1 MIKEIW
7 NTLTLGGKRA
17 LSLSVTGFTLYAL
30 SGIAMM
36 YIVLKSLEAV
46 MSGSSML
53 LWYWIALA
61 ACLLIKGGSNILA
74 DVKKHHAGFD
84 IVFQIRKNI
93 IYRLKAFSLGFYTNE
108 RLGEISTIIHKDVD
122 KMEMVVGHVWTRMLA
137 DFIVSAILLTALVVY
152 DPKMAL
158 LMISALPVAVLFLTL
173 GLKRGERL
181 EEKSGNDLADMVS
194 VFVEYVKG
202 IPLLKAFSESRRFE
216 EKVEQ
221 TARDFGQS
229 SKAVSRNRAA
239 VLAVYGFIIDVSFWI
254 MLTAGLLLMLAG
266 KLPVY
271 GFLLFAII
279 SREFYK
285 PFLAL
290 ESHWVNYLTVTDS
303 YRRIKKITE
312 AETVPEPERPI
323 HPTEYAISFEDVSFS
338 YEEGGFT
345 MQNISFHTPA
355 QTLTALVGGSGS
367 GKTTITNLLL
377 RFWDVTD
384 GAIRIGGVDV
394 RDMSYDELLGSVSIV
409 MQNVQLFADTI
420 EGNIR
425 LGKAAATQEEII
437 TAAKKAR
444 IHDFIMSLPDGYQT
458 MIGENGV
465 GLSGGQKQRL
475 SIARAFLKDAPIL
488 LLDEITSNVDPVNEA
503 LIQEAISELAKD
515 RTVLVI
521 AHHLST
527 IRSAD
532 QILVFQDGRIV
543 QSGQHETLL
552 SDQPPSYF
560 GAAAVGTLAVV
571 DIAQRPEQDAFV
583 GTVKFHFA
591 FCHYF
596 CTSCCLQHIPKAL

>member
-46 MSGSSML
+46 MSESSVL

-181 EEKSGNDLADMVS
+181 EEKAGNDLADMVS

-239 VLAVYGFIIDVSFWI
+239 VLAVYGLIIDVSFWI
-254 MLTAGLLLMLAG
+254 MLTAGLLLLLTG

-312 AETVPEPERPI
+312 AETVTEPERPI

-345 MQNISFHTPA
+345 IQNISFHTPA

-394 RDMSYDELLGSVSIV
+394 QDMSYDELLGSVSIV

-503 LIQEAISELAKD
+503 LIQETISELAKD

-552 SDQPPSYF
+552 SDSDGYYHKLWNAR
-560 GAAAVGTLAVV
+560 GSKEVNANEGLC
-571 DIAQRPEQDAFV
+571 
-583 GTVKFHFA
+583 G
-591 FCHYF
+591 
-596 CTSCCLQHIPKAL
+596 

>member
-1 MIKEIW
+1 LIKEIW
-7 NTLTLGGKRA
+7 NTLTLSGKRS

-36 YIVLKSLEAV
+36 YIVLKALEV
-46 MSGSSML
+46 VISGSGNL
-53 LWYWIALA
+53 LWYWVALV

-74 DVKKHHAGFD
+74 DVRKHYAGFD
-84 IVFQIRKNI
+84 IVYQVRKNI
-93 IYRLKAFSLGFYTNE
+93 IYRLKEFSLGFYTNE

-152 DPKMAL
+152 SPKMVL
-158 LMISALPVAVLFLTL
+158 LMISALPVAILFLVL
-173 GLKRGERL
+173 GLKRAKRL
-181 EEKSGNDLADMVS
+181 EEEAGNDLADMVS

-216 EKVEQ
+216 KKVEQ

-239 VLAVYGFIIDVSFWI
+239 VLSVYGLIIDVSFWI
-254 MLTAGLLLMLAG
+254 MLTAGLLLLLTG

-279 SREFYK
+279 SREFFK

-312 AETVPEPERPI
+312 AETVPEPEMPI

-345 MQNISFHTPA
+345 MKNISFRTPA
-355 QTLTALVGGSGS
+355 HTLTALVGGSGS

-377 RFWDVTD
+377 RFWDVTG

-552 SDQPPSYF
+552 SDSDGYYHKLWNAR
-560 GAAAVGTLAVV
+560 GSKEVSANEGLC
-571 DIAQRPEQDAFV
+571 
-583 GTVKFHFA
+583 G
-591 FCHYF
+591 
-596 CTSCCLQHIPKAL
+596 

>member
-1 MIKEIW
+1 LIKEIW
-7 NTLTLGGKRA
+7 NTLTPSGKRS

-36 YIVLKSLEAV
+36 YIVLKALEAV
-46 MSGSSML
+46 ISGGGNL
-53 LWYWIALA
+53 LWYWVALV

-74 DVKKHHAGFD
+74 DARKHYAGFD
-84 IVFQIRKNI
+84 IVYQVRKNI
-93 IYRLKAFSLGFYTNE
+93 IYRLKEFSLGFYTNE

-137 DFIVSAILLTALVVY
+137 DFIVSAVLLTALVVY
-152 DPKMAL
+152 SPKMAL
-158 LMISALPVAVLFLTL
+158 LMVSALPVAILFLVL
-173 GLKRGERL
+173 GLKRAKRL
-181 EEKSGNDLADMVS
+181 EEAAGNDLADMVS

-216 EKVEQ
+216 KKVEQ

-239 VLAVYGFIIDVSFWI
+239 VLSVYGLIIDVSFWI
-254 MLTAGLLLMLAG
+254 MLTAGLLLLLTG
-266 KLPVY
+266 KLHVY

-312 AETVPEPERPI
+312 AETVPEPEKPI

-338 YEEGGFT
+338 YEEGGFA

-355 QTLTALVGGSGS
+355 RTLTALVGGSGS

-377 RFWDVTD
+377 RFWDVTG

-394 RDMSYDELLGSVSIV
+394 RDISYDELLGAVSIV

-444 IHDFIMSLPDGYQT
+444 IHDFILSLPDGYQT

-552 SDQPPSYF
+552 SDSDGYYHKLWNAR
-560 GAAAVGTLAVV
+560 GSKEVGVNEGLC
-571 DIAQRPEQDAFV
+571 
-583 GTVKFHFA
+583 G
-591 FCHYF
+591 
-596 CTSCCLQHIPKAL
+596 

>member
-7 NTLTLGGKRA
+7 NTLTPSGKRS

-36 YIVLKSLEAV
+36 YIVLKSLEAI
-46 MSGSSML
+46 MSGSSVL

-158 LMISALPVAVLFLTL
+158 LMISALPVAALFLTL

-181 EEKSGNDLADMVS
+181 EEKAGNDLADMVS

-216 EKVEQ
+216 KKVEQ

-239 VLAVYGFIIDVSFWI
+239 VLAVYGLIIDVSFWI
-254 MLTAGLLLMLAG
+254 MLTAGLLLLLMG

-552 SDQPPSYF
+552 SDSDGYYHKLWNAR
-560 GAAAVGTLAVV
+560 GSKEVNANEGL
-571 DIAQRPEQDAFV
+571 
-583 GTVKFHFA
+583 
-591 FCHYF
+591 C
-596 CTSCCLQHIPKAL
+596 S

>member
-7 NTLTLGGKRA
+7 NTLTPSGKRSF
-17 LSLSVTGFTLYAL
+17 SLSVMGFTLYAL
-30 SGIAMM
+30 SGTAMM
-36 YIVLKSLEAV
+36 YIVLKVLKV
-46 MSGSSML
+46 IISGGGNL
-53 LWYWIALA
+53 LWYWACLA
-61 ACLLIKGGSNILA
+61 ACLLIKGSSNILA
-74 DVKKHHAGFD
+74 DVRKHYAGFD
-84 IVFQIRKNI
+84 IVYQVRKNI
-93 IYRLKAFSLGFYTNE
+93 IYRLKEFSLGFYTNE

-137 DFIVSAILLTALVVY
+137 DFIVSVVLLTALAVY
-152 DPKMAL
+152 SPKMAL
-158 LMISALPVAVLFLTL
+158 LMVSALPVAILFLVL
-173 GLKRGERL
+173 RLKRAKRL
-181 EEKSGNDLADMVS
+181 EKEAGNDLADMVS

-216 EKVEQ
+216 KKVEQ

-229 SKAVSRNRAA
+229 SKAVSGNRAA
-239 VLAVYGFIIDVSFWI
+239 VLSVYGFIIDVSFWI
-254 MLTAGLLLMLAG
+254 MLTAGLLLLLTG

-290 ESHWVNYLTVTDS
+290 ESHWANYLMATDS
-303 YRRIKKITE
+303 YRRIKKISE
-312 AETVPEPERPI
+312 AETVSEPEKPI
-323 HPTEYAISFEDVSFS
+323 HPTEYSISFEDVSFS

-345 MQNISFHTPA
+345 MQDISFRTPA
-355 QTLTALVGGSGS
+355 RTLTALVGGSGS

-384 GAIRIGGVDV
+384 GAIRIGDVDV
-394 RDMSYDELLGSVSIV
+394 RDISYDELLGSVSIV
-409 MQNVQLFADTI
+409 MQDVRLFADTI

-425 LGKAAATQEEII
+425 LGKAAASREEIV

-444 IHDFIMSLPDGYQT
+444 IHDSIMSLPDGYQT

-543 QSGQHETLL
+543 QSGQHEVLL
-552 SDQPPSYF
+552 SDTKGYYYK
-560 GAAAVGTLAVV
+560 LWN
-571 DIAQRPEQDAFV
+571 
-583 GTVKFHFA
+583 
-591 FCHYF
+591 
-596 CTSCCLQHIPKAL
+596 CTNKRDY

>member
-7 NTLTLGGKRA
+7 NSLTPIGKRS

-36 YIVLKSLEAV
+36 YIVLKSLEAI
-46 MSGSSML
+46 MSGSSVL

-158 LMISALPVAVLFLTL
+158 LMISALPVAALFLTL

-181 EEKSGNDLADMVS
+181 EEKAGNDLADMVS

-216 EKVEQ
+216 KKVEQ

-239 VLAVYGFIIDVSFWI
+239 VLAVYGLIIDVSFWI
-254 MLTAGLLLMLAG
+254 MLTAGLLLLLMG

-552 SDQPPSYF
+552 SDSDGYYHKLWNAR
-560 GAAAVGTLAVV
+560 GSKEVNANEGL
-571 DIAQRPEQDAFV
+571 
-583 GTVKFHFA
+583 
-591 FCHYF
+591 C
-596 CTSCCLQHIPKAL
+596 S

>member
-46 MSGSSML
+46 MSGSSVL

-181 EEKSGNDLADMVS
+181 EEKAGNDLADMVS

-221 TARDFGQS
+221 MARDFGQS

-239 VLAVYGFIIDVSFWI
+239 VLAVYGLIIDVSFWI
-254 MLTAGLLLMLAG
+254 MLTAGLLLLLTG

-345 MQNISFHTPA
+345 MQNISFHAPA
-355 QTLTALVGGSGS
+355 QTLPALVGGSGS

-409 MQNVQLFADTI
+409 MQNVQLFADTV

-503 LIQEAISELAKD
+503 LIQEAISELAND

-552 SDQPPSYF
+552 SDSDGYYHKLWNAR
-560 GAAAVGTLAVV
+560 GSKEVNANEGLC
-571 DIAQRPEQDAFV
+571 D
-583 GTVKFHFA
+583 
-591 FCHYF
+591 
-596 CTSCCLQHIPKAL
+596 

>member
-7 NTLTLGGKRA
+7 NTLTPSGKRS

-36 YIVLKSLEAV
+36 YIVLKALEAV
-46 MSGSSML
+46 ISGSGNL
-53 LWYWIALA
+53 LWYWVALV

-74 DVKKHHAGFD
+74 DVRKHYAGFD
-84 IVFQIRKNI
+84 IVYQVRKNI
-93 IYRLKAFSLGFYTNE
+93 IYRLKEFSLGFYTNE

-152 DPKMAL
+152 SPKMAL
-158 LMISALPVAVLFLTL
+158 LMVSALPVAILFLVL
-173 GLKRGERL
+173 GLKRAKRL
-181 EEKSGNDLADMVS
+181 EEEAGNDLADMVS

-216 EKVEQ
+216 KKVEQ

-239 VLAVYGFIIDVSFWI
+239 VLSVYGLIIDVSFWI
-254 MLTAGLLLMLAG
+254 MLTAGLLLLLTG

-532 QILVFQDGRIV
+532 QILVFQDGQIV

-552 SDQPPSYF
+552 SDSDGYYHKLWNAR
-560 GAAAVGTLAVV
+560 GSKEVSANEGLC
-571 DIAQRPEQDAFV
+571 
-583 GTVKFHFA
+583 G
-591 FCHYF
+591 
-596 CTSCCLQHIPKAL
+596 

>member
-7 NTLTLGGKRA
+7 NTLTPSGKRS

-36 YIVLKSLEAV
+36 YIVLKALEAV
-46 MSGSSML
+46 ISGSGNL
-53 LWYWIALA
+53 LWYWVALV

-74 DVKKHHAGFD
+74 DVRKHYAGFD
-84 IVFQIRKNI
+84 IVYQVRKNI
-93 IYRLKAFSLGFYTNE
+93 IYRLKEFSLGFYTNE

-152 DPKMAL
+152 SPKMAL
-158 LMISALPVAVLFLTL
+158 LMVSALPVAILFLVL
-173 GLKRGERL
+173 GLKRAKRL
-181 EEKSGNDLADMVS
+181 EEEAGNDLADMVS

-216 EKVEQ
+216 KKVEQ

-239 VLAVYGFIIDVSFWI
+239 VLSVYGLIIDISFWI
-254 MLTAGLLLMLAG
+254 MLTAGLLLLLTG

-552 SDQPPSYF
+552 SDSDGYYHKLWNAR
-560 GAAAVGTLAVV
+560 GSKEASANEGLC
-571 DIAQRPEQDAFV
+571 
-583 GTVKFHFA
+583 G
-591 FCHYF
+591 
-596 CTSCCLQHIPKAL
+596 

>member
-46 MSGSSML
+46 MSGSSVL

-137 DFIVSAILLTALVVY
+137 DFIVSAILLTALAVY

-181 EEKSGNDLADMVS
+181 EEKAGNDLADMVS

-239 VLAVYGFIIDVSFWI
+239 VLAVYGLIIDVSFWI
-254 MLTAGLLLMLAG
+254 MLTAGLLLLLTG

-552 SDQPPSYF
+552 SDSDGYYHKLWNAR
-560 GAAAVGTLAVV
+560 GSKEVNANEGLC
-571 DIAQRPEQDAFV
+571 
-583 GTVKFHFA
+583 G
-591 FCHYF
+591 
-596 CTSCCLQHIPKAL
+596 

>member
-181 EEKSGNDLADMVS
+181 EEKAGNDLADMVS

-239 VLAVYGFIIDVSFWI
+239 VLAVYGLIIDVSFWI
-254 MLTAGLLLMLAG
+254 MLTAGLLLLLTG

-290 ESHWVNYLTVTDS
+290 ESHWVNYLTVIDS

-552 SDQPPSYF
+552 LDSDGYYHKLWNARGSKEVNANE
-560 GAAAVGTLAVV
+560 GLCG
-571 DIAQRPEQDAFV
+571 
-583 GTVKFHFA
+583 
-591 FCHYF
+591 
-596 CTSCCLQHIPKAL
+596 

>member
-1 MIKEIW
+1 LIKEIW
-7 NTLTLGGKRA
+7 NTLTPSGKRS

-46 MSGSSML
+46 MSGSSVL

-181 EEKSGNDLADMVS
+181 EEKAGNDLADMVS

-239 VLAVYGFIIDVSFWI
+239 VLAVYGLIIDVSFWI
-254 MLTAGLLLMLAG
+254 MLTAGLLLLLTG

-394 RDMSYDELLGSVSIV
+394 QDMSYDELLGSVSIV

-552 SDQPPSYF
+552 SDSDGYYHKLWNAR
-560 GAAAVGTLAVV
+560 GSKEVNANEGLC
-571 DIAQRPEQDAFV
+571 
-583 GTVKFHFA
+583 G
-591 FCHYF
+591 
-596 CTSCCLQHIPKAL
+596 

>member
-108 RLGEISTIIHKDVD
+108 RLGEISTIIHKDVE

-181 EEKSGNDLADMVS
+181 EEKAGNDLADMVS

-239 VLAVYGFIIDVSFWI
+239 VLAVYGLIIDVSFWI
-254 MLTAGLLLMLAG
+254 MLTAGLLLLLTG

-552 SDQPPSYF
+552 SDSDGYYHKLWNAR
-560 GAAAVGTLAVV
+560 GSKEVNANEGLC
-571 DIAQRPEQDAFV
+571 
-583 GTVKFHFA
+583 G
-591 FCHYF
+591 
-596 CTSCCLQHIPKAL
+596 

>member
-7 NTLTLGGKRA
+7 NTLTPSGKRS

-36 YIVLKSLEAV
+36 YIVLKALEAV
-46 MSGSSML
+46 ISGGGNL
-53 LWYWIALA
+53 LWYWVALV

-74 DVKKHHAGFD
+74 DVRKHYAGFD
-84 IVFQIRKNI
+84 IVYQVRKNI
-93 IYRLKAFSLGFYTNE
+93 IYRLKEFSLGFYTNE

-137 DFIVSAILLTALVVY
+137 DFIVSAVLLTALVVY
-152 DPKMAL
+152 SPKMAL
-158 LMISALPVAVLFLTL
+158 LMVSALPVAILFLVL
-173 GLKRGERL
+173 GLKRAKRL
-181 EEKSGNDLADMVS
+181 EEEAGNDLADMVS

-202 IPLLKAFSESRRFE
+202 TPLLKAFSESRRFE
-216 EKVEQ
+216 KKVEQ
-221 TARDFGQS
+221 TACDFGQS

-239 VLAVYGFIIDVSFWI
+239 VLSVYGLIIDVSFWI
-254 MLTAGLLLMLAG
+254 MLTAGLLLLLTG
-266 KLPVY
+266 NLPVY

-312 AETVPEPERPI
+312 AETVPEPEKPI

-444 IHDFIMSLPDGYQT
+444 IHDFILSLPDGYQT

-552 SDQPPSYF
+552 SDSDGYYHKLWNAR
-560 GAAAVGTLAVV
+560 GSKEVNANEGLC
-571 DIAQRPEQDAFV
+571 
-583 GTVKFHFA
+583 G
-591 FCHYF
+591 
-596 CTSCCLQHIPKAL
+596 

>member
-46 MSGSSML
+46 MSGSSVL

-181 EEKSGNDLADMVS
+181 EEKAGNDLADMVS

-239 VLAVYGFIIDVSFWI
+239 VLAVYGLIIDVSFWI
-254 MLTAGLLLMLAG
+254 MLTAGLLLLLTG

-521 AHHLST
+521 AHHLRT

-552 SDQPPSYF
+552 SETGGYYHKLWNAHSSKEVSANE
-560 GAAAVGTLAVV
+560 GLCG
-571 DIAQRPEQDAFV
+571 
-583 GTVKFHFA
+583 
-591 FCHYF
+591 
-596 CTSCCLQHIPKAL
+596 

>member
-181 EEKSGNDLADMVS
+181 EEKAGNDLADMVS

-216 EKVEQ
+216 KKVEQ

-239 VLAVYGFIIDVSFWI
+239 VLSVYGLIIDVSFWI
-254 MLTAGLLLMLAG
+254 MLTAGLLLLLTG
-266 KLPVY
+266 NLPVY

-303 YRRIKKITE
+303 YRRIRKITE
-312 AETVPEPERPI
+312 AETVPEPEKPI

-552 SDQPPSYF
+552 SDSDGYYHKLWNAR
-560 GAAAVGTLAVV
+560 GSKEVSANEGLC
-571 DIAQRPEQDAFV
+571 
-583 GTVKFHFA
+583 G
-591 FCHYF
+591 
-596 CTSCCLQHIPKAL
+596 

>member
-7 NTLTLGGKRA
+7 NTLTPSGKRS

-181 EEKSGNDLADMVS
+181 EEKAGNDLADMVS

-239 VLAVYGFIIDVSFWI
+239 VLAVYGLIIDVSFWI
-254 MLTAGLLLMLAG
+254 MLTAGLLLLLTG

-552 SDQPPSYF
+552 SDSDGYYHKLWNAR
-560 GAAAVGTLAVV
+560 GSKEVNANEGLC
-571 DIAQRPEQDAFV
+571 
-583 GTVKFHFA
+583 G
-591 FCHYF
+591 
-596 CTSCCLQHIPKAL
+596 

>member
-7 NTLTLGGKRA
+7 NTLTPSGKRS

-36 YIVLKSLEAV
+36 YIVLKALEAV
-46 MSGSSML
+46 ISGGGNL
-53 LWYWIALA
+53 LWYWVALV

-74 DVKKHHAGFD
+74 DVRKHYAGFD
-84 IVFQIRKNI
+84 IVYQVRKNI
-93 IYRLKAFSLGFYTNE
+93 IYRLKEFSLGFYTNE

-137 DFIVSAILLTALVVY
+137 DFIVSAVLLTALVVY
-152 DPKMAL
+152 SPKMAL
-158 LMISALPVAVLFLTL
+158 LMVSALPVAILFLVL
-173 GLKRGERL
+173 GLKRAKRL
-181 EEKSGNDLADMVS
+181 EEEAGNDLADMVS

-216 EKVEQ
+216 KKVEQ

-239 VLAVYGFIIDVSFWI
+239 VLSVYGLIIDISFWI
-254 MLTAGLLLMLAG
+254 MLTAGLLLLLMG
-266 KLPVY
+266 NLPVY

-475 SIARAFLKDAPIL
+475 SIARAFLKDAPVL

-532 QILVFQDGRIV
+532 QILVFQDGQIV

-552 SDQPPSYF
+552 SDSDGYYHKLWNAR
-560 GAAAVGTLAVV
+560 GSKEVSANEGLC
-571 DIAQRPEQDAFV
+571 
-583 GTVKFHFA
+583 G
-591 FCHYF
+591 
-596 CTSCCLQHIPKAL
+596 

>member
-7 NTLTLGGKRA
+7 NTLTPSGKRSF
-17 LSLSVTGFTLYAL
+17 SLSVMDFTLYAL
-30 SGIAMM
+30 SGTAMM
-36 YIVLKSLEAV
+36 YIVLKALKAII
-46 MSGSSML
+46 SGGGNL
-53 LWYWIALA
+53 LWYWACLA
-61 ACLLIKGGSNILA
+61 ACLLIKGSSNILA
-74 DVKKHHAGFD
+74 DVRKHYAGFD
-84 IVFQIRKNI
+84 IVYQVRKNI
-93 IYRLKAFSLGFYTNE
+93 IYRLKEFSLGFYTNE

-137 DFIVSAILLTALVVY
+137 DFIVSVVLLTALAVY
-152 DPKMAL
+152 SPKMAL
-158 LMISALPVAVLFLTL
+158 LMVSALPVAILFLIL
-173 GLKRGERL
+173 GLKRAKRL
-181 EEKSGNDLADMVS
+181 EKEAGNDLADMVS

-216 EKVEQ
+216 KKVEQ

-229 SKAVSRNRAA
+229 SKAVSGNRAA
-239 VLAVYGFIIDVSFWI
+239 VLSVYGFIIDVSFWI
-254 MLTAGLLLMLAG
+254 MLTAGLFLLLTG

-290 ESHWVNYLTVTDS
+290 ESHWVNYLMVTDS
-303 YRRIKKITE
+303 YRRIKKISE
-312 AETVPEPERPI
+312 AETVSEPEKPI
-323 HPTEYAISFEDVSFS
+323 HPTEYSISFEDVSFS

-345 MQNISFHTPA
+345 MQDISFRTPA
-355 QTLTALVGGSGS
+355 RTLTALVGGSGS

-384 GAIRIGGVDV
+384 GAIRIGDVDV
-394 RDMSYDELLGSVSIV
+394 RDISYDELLGSVSIV
-409 MQNVQLFADTI
+409 MQDVRLFADTI

-425 LGKAAATQEEII
+425 LGKAAASREEIV

-444 IHDFIMSLPDGYQT
+444 IHDSIMSLPDGYQT

-543 QSGQHETLL
+543 QSGQHEALL
-552 SDQPPSYF
+552 SDTKGYYYN
-560 GAAAVGTLAVV
+560 LWN
-571 DIAQRPEQDAFV
+571 
-583 GTVKFHFA
+583 
-591 FCHYF
+591 
-596 CTSCCLQHIPKAL
+596 CTNKRDY

>member
-46 MSGSSML
+46 MSGSSVL

-181 EEKSGNDLADMVS
+181 EEKAGNDLADMVS

-239 VLAVYGFIIDVSFWI
+239 VLAVYGLIIDVSFWI
-254 MLTAGLLLMLAG
+254 MLTAGLLLLLTG

-552 SDQPPSYF
+552 SDSDGYYHKLWNAR
-560 GAAAVGTLAVV
+560 GSKEVNANEGL
-571 DIAQRPEQDAFV
+571 
-583 GTVKFHFA
+583 
-591 FCHYF
+591 C
-596 CTSCCLQHIPKAL
+596 S

>member
-7 NTLTLGGKRA
+7 NTLTPSGKRS

-36 YIVLKSLEAV
+36 YIVLKSLEAI
-46 MSGSSML
+46 MSGSSVL

-158 LMISALPVAVLFLTL
+158 LMISALPVAALFLTL

-181 EEKSGNDLADMVS
+181 EEKAGNDLADMVS

-216 EKVEQ
+216 KKVEQ

-239 VLAVYGFIIDVSFWI
+239 VLAAYGLIIDVSFWI
-254 MLTAGLLLMLAG
+254 MLTAGLLLLLMG

-552 SDQPPSYF
+552 SDSDGYYHKLWNAR
-560 GAAAVGTLAVV
+560 GSKEVNANEGLC
-571 DIAQRPEQDAFV
+571 
-583 GTVKFHFA
+583 G
-591 FCHYF
+591 
-596 CTSCCLQHIPKAL
+596 

>member
-7 NTLTLGGKRA
+7 NTLTPSGKRS

-36 YIVLKSLEAV
+36 YIVLKALEAV
-46 MSGSSML
+46 ISGSGNL
-53 LWYWIALA
+53 LWYWVALV

-74 DVKKHHAGFD
+74 DVRKHYAGFD
-84 IVFQIRKNI
+84 IVYQVRKNI
-93 IYRLKAFSLGFYTNE
+93 IYRLKEFSLGFYTNE

-152 DPKMAL
+152 SPKMAL
-158 LMISALPVAVLFLTL
+158 LMVSALPVAILFLVL
-173 GLKRGERL
+173 GLKRAKRL
-181 EEKSGNDLADMVS
+181 EEEAGNDLADMVS

-216 EKVEQ
+216 KKVEQ

-239 VLAVYGFIIDVSFWI
+239 VLSVYGLIIDISFWI
-254 MLTAGLLLMLAG
+254 MLTAGLLLLLTG

-552 SDQPPSYF
+552 SDSDGYYHKLWNAR
-560 GAAAVGTLAVV
+560 GSKEVSANEGLC
-571 DIAQRPEQDAFV
+571 
-583 GTVKFHFA
+583 G
-591 FCHYF
+591 
-596 CTSCCLQHIPKAL
+596 

>member
-1 MIKEIW
+1 MERSYK
-7 NTLTLGGKRA
+7 KRA
-17 LSLSVTGFTLYAL
+17 LLERVMEYVFLAAACVSVLCVALICAFLLANGLPAMGEIGVLKFL
-30 SGIAMM
+30 SGTRWKPGADIYGIFPMTLGSIYVTAGALLMVPKGVYHAQHNAGTPFTHWRYIA
-36 YIVLKSLEAV
+36 
-46 MSGSSML
+46 
-53 LWYWIALA
+53 
-61 ACLLIKGGSNILA
+61 
-74 DVKKHHAGFD
+74 
-84 IVFQIRKNI
+84 
-93 IYRLKAFSLGFYTNE
+93 
-108 RLGEISTIIHKDVD
+108 VD
-122 KMEMVVGHVWTRMLA
+122 SDRMLA
-137 DFIVSAILLTALVVY
+137 QSPHWCAKAIRTALQTTWHGGVYLPPGDEDGARAASIIHTMFDLERSGGNVLPELEAYLLLLLT
-152 DPKMAL
+152 
-158 LMISALPVAVLFLTL
+158 
-173 GLKRGERL
+173 
-181 EEKSGNDLADMVS
+181 
-194 VFVEYVKG
+194 
-202 IPLLKAFSESRRFE
+202 
-216 EKVEQ
+216 
-221 TARDFGQS
+221 
-229 SKAVSRNRAA
+229 
-239 VLAVYGFIIDVSFWI
+239 
-254 MLTAGLLLMLAG
+254 G

-552 SDQPPSYF
+552 SDSDGYYHKLWNAR
-560 GAAAVGTLAVV
+560 GSKEVNANEGLC
-571 DIAQRPEQDAFV
+571 
-583 GTVKFHFA
+583 G
-591 FCHYF
+591 
-596 CTSCCLQHIPKAL
+596 

>member
-7 NTLTLGGKRA
+7 NTLTPSGKRS

-36 YIVLKSLEAV
+36 YIVLKALEAV
-46 MSGSSML
+46 ISGGGNL
-53 LWYWIALA
+53 LWYWVALV

-74 DVKKHHAGFD
+74 DVRKHYAGFD
-84 IVFQIRKNI
+84 IVYQVRKNI
-93 IYRLKAFSLGFYTNE
+93 IYRLKEFSLGFYTNE

-137 DFIVSAILLTALVVY
+137 DFIVSAVLLTALVVY
-152 DPKMAL
+152 SPKMAL
-158 LMISALPVAVLFLTL
+158 LMVSALPVAILFLVL
-173 GLKRGERL
+173 GLKRAKRL
-181 EEKSGNDLADMVS
+181 EEEAGNDLADMVS

-202 IPLLKAFSESRRFE
+202 TPLLKAFSKSRRFE
-216 EKVEQ
+216 KKVEQ
-221 TARDFGQS
+221 TACDFGQS

-239 VLAVYGFIIDVSFWI
+239 VLSVYGLIIDVSFWI
-254 MLTAGLLLMLAG
+254 MLTAGLLLLLTG
-266 KLPVY
+266 NLPVY

-312 AETVPEPERPI
+312 AETVPEPEKPI

-355 QTLTALVGGSGS
+355 RTLTALVGGSGS

-444 IHDFIMSLPDGYQT
+444 IHDFILSLPDGYQT

-552 SDQPPSYF
+552 SDSDGYYHKLWNAR
-560 GAAAVGTLAVV
+560 GSKEVNANEGLC
-571 DIAQRPEQDAFV
+571 
-583 GTVKFHFA
+583 G
-591 FCHYF
+591 
-596 CTSCCLQHIPKAL
+596 

>member
-7 NTLTLGGKRA
+7 NTLTPSGKRS

-36 YIVLKSLEAV
+36 YIVLKALEV
-46 MSGSSML
+46 VISGSGNL
-53 LWYWIALA
+53 LWYWVALV

-74 DVKKHHAGFD
+74 DVRKHYAGFD
-84 IVFQIRKNI
+84 IVYQVRKNI
-93 IYRLKAFSLGFYTNE
+93 IYRLKEFSLGFYTNE

-152 DPKMAL
+152 SPKMAL
-158 LMISALPVAVLFLTL
+158 LMVSALPVAILFLVL
-173 GLKRGERL
+173 GLKRAKRL
-181 EEKSGNDLADMVS
+181 EEEAGNDLADMVS

-216 EKVEQ
+216 KKVEQ

-239 VLAVYGFIIDVSFWI
+239 VLSVYGLIIDVSFWI
-254 MLTAGLLLMLAG
+254 MLTAGLLLLLTG

-312 AETVPEPERPI
+312 AETVPEPEMPI

-345 MQNISFHTPA
+345 MKDISFRTPA
-355 QTLTALVGGSGS
+355 HTLTALVGGSGS

-377 RFWDVTD
+377 RFWDVTG

-425 LGKAAATQEEII
+425 FGKAAATQEEII

-444 IHDFIMSLPDGYQT
+444 IHDFIVSLPDGYQT

-465 GLSGGQKQRL
+465 GLSGGQKQRI

-532 QILVFQDGRIV
+532 QILVFQDGQIV

-552 SDQPPSYF
+552 SDSDGYYHKLWNAR
-560 GAAAVGTLAVV
+560 GSKEVSANEGLC
-571 DIAQRPEQDAFV
+571 
-583 GTVKFHFA
+583 G
-591 FCHYF
+591 
-596 CTSCCLQHIPKAL
+596 

>member
-46 MSGSSML
+46 MSGSSVL

-158 LMISALPVAVLFLTL
+158 LMISDLPVAVLFLTL

-181 EEKSGNDLADMVS
+181 EEKAGNDLADMVS

-239 VLAVYGFIIDVSFWI
+239 VLAVYGLIIDVSFWI
-254 MLTAGLLLMLAG
+254 MLTAGLLLLLTG

-552 SDQPPSYF
+552 SDSDGYYHKLWNAR
-560 GAAAVGTLAVV
+560 GSKEVNANEGLC
-571 DIAQRPEQDAFV
+571 
-583 GTVKFHFA
+583 G
-591 FCHYF
+591 
-596 CTSCCLQHIPKAL
+596 

>member
-7 NTLTLGGKRA
+7 NTLTPSGKRS
-17 LSLSVTGFTLYAL
+17 LSLSVTGFALYAL

-46 MSGSSML
+46 MSGSSVL

-181 EEKSGNDLADMVS
+181 EEKAGNDLADMVS

-216 EKVEQ
+216 KKVEQ

-239 VLAVYGFIIDVSFWI
+239 VLAVYGLIIDVSFWI
-254 MLTAGLLLMLAG
+254 MLTAGLLLLLTG

-279 SREFYK
+279 GREFYK

-552 SDQPPSYF
+552 SDSDGYYHKLWNAR
-560 GAAAVGTLAVV
+560 GSKEVNANEGLC
-571 DIAQRPEQDAFV
+571 
-583 GTVKFHFA
+583 G
-591 FCHYF
+591 
-596 CTSCCLQHIPKAL
+596 

>member
-181 EEKSGNDLADMVS
+181 EEKAGNDLADMVS

-239 VLAVYGFIIDVSFWI
+239 VLAVYGLIIDVSFWI
-254 MLTAGLLLMLAG
+254 MLTAGLLLLLTG
-266 KLPVY
+266 NLPVY

-552 SDQPPSYF
+552 SDSDGYYHKLWNAR
-560 GAAAVGTLAVV
+560 GSKEVNANEGLC
-571 DIAQRPEQDAFV
+571 
-583 GTVKFHFA
+583 G
-591 FCHYF
+591 
-596 CTSCCLQHIPKAL
+596 

>member
-46 MSGSSML
+46 MSGSSVL

-84 IVFQIRKNI
+84 IVFQIRKTI

-181 EEKSGNDLADMVS
+181 EEKAGNDLADMVS

-239 VLAVYGFIIDVSFWI
+239 VLAVYGLIIDVSFWI
-254 MLTAGLLLMLAG
+254 MLTAGLLLLLTG

-290 ESHWVNYLTVTDS
+290 ESHWVNYLTVIDS

-521 AHHLST
+521 AHHLSA

-552 SDQPPSYF
+552 LDSDGYYHKLWNAR
-560 GAAAVGTLAVV
+560 GNKEVNANEGLC
-571 DIAQRPEQDAFV
+571 
-583 GTVKFHFA
+583 G
-591 FCHYF
+591 
-596 CTSCCLQHIPKAL
+596 

>member
-7 NTLTLGGKRA
+7 NTLTPSGKRS

-36 YIVLKSLEAV
+36 YIVLKALEAV
-46 MSGSSML
+46 ISGSGNQ
-53 LWYWIALA
+53 LWYWVALV

-74 DVKKHHAGFD
+74 DVRKHYAGFD
-84 IVFQIRKNI
+84 IVYQVRKNI
-93 IYRLKAFSLGFYTNE
+93 IYRLKEFSLGFYTNE

-122 KMEMVVGHVWTRMLA
+122 KMEMVVGHVWTRMLS

-152 DPKMAL
+152 SPKMAL
-158 LMISALPVAVLFLTL
+158 LMVSALPVAILFLVL
-173 GLKRGERL
+173 GLKRAKRL
-181 EEKSGNDLADMVS
+181 EEEAGNDLADMVS

-216 EKVEQ
+216 KKVEQ

-239 VLAVYGFIIDVSFWI
+239 VLSVYGLIIDVSFWI
-254 MLTAGLLLMLAG
+254 MLTAGLLLLLTG

-552 SDQPPSYF
+552 SDSDGYYHKLWNAR
-560 GAAAVGTLAVV
+560 GSKEVSANEGLC
-571 DIAQRPEQDAFV
+571 
-583 GTVKFHFA
+583 G
-591 FCHYF
+591 
-596 CTSCCLQHIPKAL
+596 

>member
-46 MSGSSML
+46 MSGSSVL

-181 EEKSGNDLADMVS
+181 EEKAGNDLADMVS

-221 TARDFGQS
+221 MARDFGQS

-239 VLAVYGFIIDVSFWI
+239 VLAVYGLIIDVSFWI
-254 MLTAGLLLMLAG
+254 MLTAGLLLLLTG

-345 MQNISFHTPA
+345 MQNISFHAPA

-409 MQNVQLFADTI
+409 MQNVQLFADTV

-444 IHDFIMSLPDGYQT
+444 IHDFIISLPDGYQT

-503 LIQEAISELAKD
+503 LIQEAISELAND

-552 SDQPPSYF
+552 SDSDGYYHKLWNAR
-560 GAAAVGTLAVV
+560 GSKEVNANEGLC
-571 DIAQRPEQDAFV
+571 D
-583 GTVKFHFA
+583 
-591 FCHYF
+591 
-596 CTSCCLQHIPKAL
+596 

>member
-7 NTLTLGGKRA
+7 NTLTPSGKRS

-36 YIVLKSLEAV
+36 YIVLKALEAV
-46 MSGSSML
+46 ISGGGNL
-53 LWYWIALA
+53 LWYWVALV

-74 DVKKHHAGFD
+74 DVRKHYAGFD
-84 IVFQIRKNI
+84 IVYQVRKNI
-93 IYRLKAFSLGFYTNE
+93 IYRLKEFSLGFYTNE

-137 DFIVSAILLTALVVY
+137 DFIVSAVLLTALVVY
-152 DPKMAL
+152 SPKMAL
-158 LMISALPVAVLFLTL
+158 LMVSALPVAILFLVL
-173 GLKRGERL
+173 GLKRAKRL
-181 EEKSGNDLADMVS
+181 EEEAGNDLADMVS

-216 EKVEQ
+216 KKVEQ

-229 SKAVSRNRAA
+229 SKAISRNRAA
-239 VLAVYGFIIDVSFWI
+239 VLSVYGLIIDVSFWI
-254 MLTAGLLLMLAG
+254 MLTAGLLLLLTG

-303 YRRIKKITE
+303 YRRIRKITE
-312 AETVPEPERPI
+312 AETVPEPEKPI

-355 QTLTALVGGSGS
+355 RTLTALVGGSGS

-552 SDQPPSYF
+552 SDSDGYYHKLWNAR
-560 GAAAVGTLAVV
+560 GSKEVNANEGLC
-571 DIAQRPEQDAFV
+571 
-583 GTVKFHFA
+583 G
-591 FCHYF
+591 
-596 CTSCCLQHIPKAL
+596 